1 MSEDLEIQVLANS
14 ERFNEKKQELKAFS
28 EEIPEQSDLPTVP
41 TDDPMLGFIG
51 MEYDVKGKDLNALT
65 DAVQNR
71 MIEQNIHIKK
81 IIQEFNTIYET
92 FQILDDEYIQSIS
105 RSLIAAKEANNKAIQ
120 GLHEIEEYQTGNKKL
135 LDDVF
140 KQNKDL
146 IDVLKKHHK
155 KLEELEQLQ
164 DKQSEI
170 HIEIDSLKAKLK
182 SLVKIENSFN
192 DLHLQVQE
200 TQNNLKNDVD
210 KMNVRL
216 IEEGKNLTLI
226 VEKFQTELEEKQ
238 KEISFLRK
246 GFYTIGVA
254 VVIIVLFLLFKGM

>member
-1 MSEDLEIQVLANS
+1 MSEELEIQVLANS

-105 RSLIAAKEANNKAIQ
+105 KSLIAAKEANNKAIQ

-146 IDVLKKHHK
+146 IDILKKHHK
-155 KLEELEQLQ
+155 KLEELEQLEE
-164 DKQSEI
+164 KQSEI
-170 HIEIDSLKAKLK
+170 QIEIDILKAKLK

-192 DLHLQVQE
+192 DLHLQVEEKQNNFKNFLDE
-200 TQNNLKNDVD
+200 INNKSITERNNLK
-210 KMNVRL
+210 
-216 IEEGKNLTLI
+216 LI
-226 VEKFQTELEEKQ
+226 VESLETKLEEKQ
-238 KEISFLRK
+238 KEIVFLRK
-246 GFYTIGVA
+246 GFYTLVVA
-254 VVIIVLFLLFKGM
+254 VVLIVLFLLFKGM

>member
-1 MSEDLEIQVLANS
+1 MSEELEIQVLVKS
-14 ERFNEKKQELKAFS
+14 EKFNEKKEALKAFS

-41 TDDPMLGFIG
+41 QDNLMFGFIN
-51 MEYDVKGKDLNALT
+51 MEYDVTGKDLNALT
-65 DAVQNR
+65 DAVQNK
-71 MIEQNIHIKK
+71 MIEQNKHIKK

-105 RSLIAAKEANNKAIQ
+105 KSLIAAKEANDKAMQ

-146 IDVLKKHHK
+146 IDILKKHHK
-155 KLEELEQLQ
+155 KLEELEQLEE
-164 DKQSEI
+164 KQSEI
-170 HIEIDSLKAKLK
+170 QIEIDTLKANLK
-182 SLVKIENSFN
+182 TLVKIENSFN
-192 DLHLQVQE
+192 DLHLQVKE
-200 TQNNLKNDVD
+200 TQNELKNDVD
-210 KMNVRL
+210 KMDVRL
-216 IEEGKNLTLI
+216 IDESKNLTLI

-246 GFYTIGVA
+246 GFYALGILFA
-254 VVIIVLFLLFKGM
+254 LIVVFLLFKGM

>member
-1 MSEDLEIQVLANS
+1 MSEELEIQVLANS

-41 TDDPMLGFIG
+41 QDNLMFGFIST
-51 MEYDVKGKDLNALT
+51 EYDVTGKDLNALT

-105 RSLIAAKEANNKAIQ
+105 KSLIAAKEANNKAIQ

-155 KLEELEQLQ
+155 KLEELEQLE

-170 HIEIDSLKAKLK
+170 HNEIDSLKAKLK
-182 SLVKIENSFN
+182 TLVKIENSFN
-192 DLHLQVQE
+192 DLSLQVEE
-200 TQNNLKNDVD
+200 TQNNLKKDVD

-246 GFYTIGVA
+246 GLYTIGVA

>member
-1 MSEDLEIQVLANS
+1 MSEELEIQVLAKS
-14 ERFNEKKQELKAFS
+14 ERFNEKKEALKAFS

-41 TDDPMLGFIG
+41 QDDPMLGFIG
-51 MEYDVKGKDLNALT
+51 MEYDVKGKDLNSLT

-71 MIEQNIHIKK
+71 MIEQNKHIKK

-105 RSLIAAKEANNKAIQ
+105 KSLIAAKEANNKAIQ

-146 IDVLKKHHK
+146 IDILKKHHK
-155 KLEELEQLQ
+155 KLEELEQLEE
-164 DKQSEI
+164 KQSEI
-170 HIEIDSLKAKLK
+170 QIEIESLKAKLK

-192 DLHLQVQE
+192 DLHLQVEE